1 MAPSKIGDGEV
12 NLGRKLR
19 ISYIGQ
25 LVVPQI
31 FKYLIGAKCVE
42 VRLACRFD
50 WHDSIVCTIYTRHPQ
65 VTVFSHPAWE
75 YVAELQL

>member
-1 MAPSKIGDGEV
+1 M

-31 FKYLIGAKCVE
+31 FKYLIGAKGVE

-50 WHDSIVCTIYTRHPQ
+50 WHDSIVPL
-65 VTVFSHPAWE
+65 
-75 YVAELQL
+75 LQLPLMMCRQKRSFFQGEHFALLLIGP

>member
-1 MAPSKIGDGEV
+1 MVPSKIGDGKL

-19 ISYIGQ
+19 VSYIGQ

-31 FKYLIGAKCVE
+31 FKYSIGAKDVE

-50 WHDSIVCTIYTRHPQ
+50 WHDSIV
-65 VTVFSHPAWE
+65 
-75 YVAELQL
+75 L

>member
-1 MAPSKIGDGEV
+1 MVPSKIGDEEV

-19 ISYIGQ
+19 VSYIGQ

-31 FKYLIGAKCVE
+31 FKYLIGVKDVE

-50 WHDSIVCTIYTRHPQ
+50 WHDSIAL
-65 VTVFSHPAWE
+65 S
-75 YVAELQL
+75 L